1 MQPNYNPN
9 PNNFG
14 TSVNP
19 VTGQNTPGVTFNA
32 PNAQNPYGSYSQNTP
47 VNPVIST
54 NVLNQ
59 NGQMPTL
66 PQQQQPTQPQSFT
79 ANIQTP
85 QVTGVQPQ
93 TTQTTQPQNPQPQ
106 TMQVQPLNT
115 QFGDNKGVYNRIQGL
130 YNQLTGKGQRQQ
142 ALEQQAGIPQI
153 SKEVQEI
160 SNELTTKKS
169 AFDAEANRISGNAM
183 TQEGLIGRTAR
194 LRREEAI
201 ELGGLSALLQA
212 KQGNL
217 ESAKSEIDRTLK
229 FEFEP
234 IETQITALKDFYTM
248 NQNDL
253 SESQKIYLQARIA
266 RDQKATDLFY
276 DIKKSAYT
284 DALESGNKDLIA
296 AISKAKSTDEVGEA
310 VLTYKAKG
318 TGVPKDV
325 AEKIG
330 KDATAIKTNAN
341 IGFVKS
347 LTEYRNAYKKYADAG
362 NLISAAAQT
371 ELGTLRGNLEQAYSV
386 ANGQGAIQ
394 AGDRDS
400 YSKIIAGG
408 VTFPQLRIK
417 QMNTLANSTLG
428 TVNNNI
434 SFLNSSYG
442 GYATPFFSNQLT
454 QAQQAIASQNP
465 NSSLSGSNLFKS
477 VLTNS
482 GASPIFNP
490 QSGFILPTQP
500 TQ

>member
-9 PNNFG
+9 QNNFG

-19 VTGQNTPGVTFNA
+19 VTGQNTPGVTYNA
-32 PNAQNPYGSYSQNTP
+32 PDSQNPYGSYSQNAP

-54 NVLNQ
+54 NVLSQ
-59 NGQMPTL
+59 NGQVPSL

-79 ANIQTP
+79 SNIQTP
-85 QVTGVQPQ
+85 QVPGVQTPS
-93 TTQTTQPQNPQPQ
+93 TQTQNPQAQ

-142 ALEQQAGIPQI
+142 ALEQQAGLPQI
-153 SKEVQEI
+153 SKEVQEL
-160 SNELTTKKS
+160 SNELTTKKAS
-169 AFDAEANRISGNAM
+169 FDAEANRISGNAM

-194 LRREEAI
+194 LRREEAV

-234 IETQITALKDFYTM
+234 VETQITALKDFYTM

-253 SESQKIYLQARIA
+253 SESQKINLQARIA
-266 RDQKATDLFY
+266 RDQKATDFFY

-284 DALESGNKDLIA
+284 DALASGNKDLIG
-296 AISKAKSTDEVGEA
+296 AISKAKSSDEVGQA
-310 VLTYKAKG
+310 VLTYQAKG
-318 TGVPKDV
+318 SGVPKDV
-325 AEKIG
+325 SEKIG

-347 LTEYRNAYKKYADAG
+347 LTDYRNMYKKYADAG
-362 NLISAAAQT
+362 NLISPEAQT
-371 ELGTLRGNLEQAYSV
+371 QLGTLRGNLEQAYSV

-417 QMNTLANSTLG
+417 QMNTLADSTLG

-442 GYATPFFSNQLT
+442 GYATPFFSKQLT
-454 QAQQAIASQNP
+454 EAQQAIASQNP
-465 NSSLSGSNLFKS
+465 NTSLSGSNLFKS
-477 VLTNS
+477 VLSNS
-482 GASPIFNP
+482 GTSKIFN
-490 QSGFILPTQP
+490 QQTGFTLPTQP
-500 TQ
+500 QQ